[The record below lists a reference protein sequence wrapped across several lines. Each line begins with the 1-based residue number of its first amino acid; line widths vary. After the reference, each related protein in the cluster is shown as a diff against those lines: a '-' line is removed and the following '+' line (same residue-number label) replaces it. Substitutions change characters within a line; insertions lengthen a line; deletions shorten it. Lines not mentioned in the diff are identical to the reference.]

1 MRLGKEEEAA
11 SAAAPSKLAAVAE
24 KISGDLPGF
33 FNASDESQ
41 DEEEAKTKAVF
52 AFHEATVAAW
62 LASGAPKEAELSLDA
77 LLALRKKKKKKPKT
91 SLLLSSA
98 AVADALASRLSSS
111 ARKEAAAAASSS
123 YDYSRLLEA
132 AAESCLEFA
141 REVGGGEGGEQEEGK
156 KTTAAGALVAA
167 FDLALDAEAASE
179 GEGESSKATALWR
192 EAAAALSSPS
202 SSLDAAAATAAAS
215 EASAFTRWREAF
227 EGTSSSSSSP
237 QQQPG
242 PLDAATRASLREGLR
257 ARWSRVAAA
266 TSSSSSKSLT
276 RSSSSSSSSSSPSSP
291 LSALPPA
298 SVLIALAKLS
308 LSEREADDARRAS
321 RAALKSAKARGL
333 PAASEAF
340 LSARVAAARA
350 AALSSSSSSSVLDR
364 EELSSIRDA
373 APQDAYSRPFSAAR
387 EAAVLLLVSSN
398 DDAKDDG
405 DLRSLAGSLVEGRPE
420 HWLLAALGT
429 LHLRSGRSEE
439 AAASFKEAAE
449 EAARGRG
456 ASTDSEAAE
465 HWLALGRALSV
476 NFSSPLPPPPPPASA
491 AAAWLKAAAVPG
503 PAQAPAFA
511 ELGAFYRDAR
521 GDGTRA
527 LACFRRCLD
536 LDPSVERAGRG
547 ATSFLLLLS
556 ADSGSVSKAKAIAKR
571 ATERAPD
578 SPWAWR
584 ALADACLAQARGRGS
599 ERSKSCASSSS
610 PPAAASEA
618 AADAA
623 SALVGLLRCSSL
635 PSNDIP
641 RAWSDLGDCY
651 LVAGRPGSALRAFE
665 RCVELLEGGQGG
677 GGGGEGGGGGGG
689 G

>member
-1 MRLGKEEEAA
+1 MSLKAALRAAHAALASGQLDEALERCQEAISLGESVDAYLWVGGEKEPFRRTNTSNRWWCPHLSPLNLQSSTSTSTNSLTGKALYKKADPESLSQARAAYRKASELVTEAQSPSIAPWKGLAEVAAATADDGLLAEALTRVVDGFVASSSSVSSDKEAISALESVVSLSGTLMRLGKEEEAA

-373 APQDAYSRPFSAAR
+373 APRGPSAPPARPP
-387 EAAVLLLVSSN
+387 SSSWFRRTTTPKTTATS
-398 DDAKDDG
+398 D
-405 DLRSLAGSLVEGRPE
+405 P
-420 HWLLAALGT
+420 W
-429 LHLRSGRSEE
+429 
-439 AAASFKEAAE
+439 
-449 EAARGRG
+449 RG
-456 ASTDSEAAE
+456 A
-465 HWLALGRALSV
+465 
-476 NFSSPLPPPPPPASA
+476 
-491 AAAWLKAAAVPG
+491 
-503 PAQAPAFA
+503 
-511 ELGAFYRDAR
+511 
-521 GDGTRA
+521 
-527 LACFRRCLD
+527 
-536 LDPSVERAGRG
+536 
-547 ATSFLLLLS
+547 
-556 ADSGSVSKAKAIAKR
+556 
-571 ATERAPD
+571 
-578 SPWAWR
+578 
-584 ALADACLAQARGRGS
+584 
-599 ERSKSCASSSS
+599 
-610 PPAAASEA
+610 
-618 AADAA
+618 
-623 SALVGLLRCSSL
+623 
-635 PSNDIP
+635 
-641 RAWSDLGDCY
+641 
-651 LVAGRPGSALRAFE
+651 
-665 RCVELLEGGQGG
+665 
-677 GGGGEGGGGGGG
+677 
-689 G
+689 